1 MSLNGKFQ
9 RESVLDSLLTGVDRL
24 IYISRVYAF
33 VLGAKVIL
41 SLFSLL
47 VGLYET
53 NKQINTKLTNKQIRN
68 EHFNLSVK
76 EKMHLAKRIEVSAQ
90 GAALSIGDIV
100 AIVLG
105 VICAALL
112 IAIWCITR
120 RSGGGSRGK
129 W

>member
-1 MSLNGKFQ
+1 MSLDGKFQ
-9 RESVLDSLLTGVDRL
+9 RESILDSLLTGVDRL

-120 RSGGGSRGK
+120 RGGGGSRGK